1 MEENRCRVFFPFV
14 TIPIPEVGALVVIL
28 GAAVCHHPATK
39 ISPSRGAATSS
50 REHLGG
56 KSRVFCAGQRG
67 SETGFA
73 PPN

>member
-1 MEENRCRVFFPFV
+1 MEENLCCVFFPFV
-14 TIPIPEVGALVVIL
+14 TIPIPEDGALVVLL
-28 GAAVCHHPATK
+28 GAAVCHDPASK
-39 ISPSRGAATSS
+39 ISLSRGAATSS